1 MNKGNTMGLRLAIVA
16 LATLPFATAYAQNW
30 PSRPVTLVAPSSPG
44 STPDTVTRLLAQKL
58 TEQVGQQVVAVSRVG
73 ASGNIGSESVAKAAP
88 DGYTLLLGSIA
99 NTLNPHFMKS
109 IGFTIDEL
117 APVSS
122 VAAAPDIL
130 AVHPSVPAQNL
141 RELLDLLKAKPG
153 TSSAIPGFGS
163 TPHLSSVLLQST
175 GGVQL
180 TIVPYQGGGA
190 ALQGLLGNQVPMAFL
205 TSVIVVPRVKGGQLR
220 AIGVTS
226 AKRIS
231 SLPELPTLA
240 EQGLTGFEVSAWFGV
255 FAPAKTP
262 KPLIDRL
269 SEETRKAVASADT
282 RKRLM
287 DLGAEPLG
295 STPEEFTAFVKSEY
309 AKWGVVVKEAGIKA
323 E

>member
-1 MNKGNTMGLRLAIVA
+1 MKLRLVA
-16 LATLPFATAYAQNW
+16 LALAALPVAAAQAQNW
-30 PSRPVTLVAPSSPG
+30 PARPVTLVAPSSPG

-58 TEQVGQQVVAVSRVG
+58 TEQVGQQVIAVSRVG

-99 NTLNPHFMKS
+99 NTLNPHFMKG
-109 IGFTIDEL
+109 IGFSLDEL

-130 AVHPSVPAQNL
+130 AVHPSVPANNL
-141 RELLDLLKAKPG
+141 RELLDMLKAKPG
-153 TSSAIPGFGS
+153 TSAAIPGFGS
-163 TPHLSSVLLQST
+163 TPHLSSVLLQSNA
-175 GGVQL
+175 GVQL

-190 ALQGLLGNQVPMAFL
+190 ALQGLLGNQVPLAFL
-205 TSVIVVPRVKGGQLR
+205 TSVIVVPRVQGGQLR
-220 AIGVTS
+220 GIGVTS
-226 AKRIS
+226 SKRLS
-231 SLPELPTLA
+231 SLPNLPTLA
-240 EQGLTGFEVSAWFGV
+240 EQGLAGFDVSAWFGV

-262 KPLIDRL
+262 KAIIDRV
-269 SEETRKAVASADT
+269 SDETRKAVLAPDT
-282 RKRLM
+282 RKRLL

>member
-1 MNKGNTMGLRLAIVA
+1 MKLGLVA
-16 LATLPFATAYAQNW
+16 LALAALPIAAAKAQNW
-30 PSRPVTLVAPSSPG
+30 PARPVTLVAPSSPG

-58 TEQVGQQVVAVSRVG
+58 TEQVGQQVIAVSRVG

-99 NTLNPHFMKS
+99 NTLNPHFMKGINFS
-109 IGFTIDEL
+109 LDDL

-130 AVHPSVPAQNL
+130 SVHPSVPANNL

-153 TSSAIPGFGS
+153 TSAAIPGFGS
-163 TPHLSSVLLQST
+163 TPHLSSVLLQSNA
-175 GGVQL
+175 GVQL

-190 ALQGLLGNQVPMAFL
+190 ALQGLLGNQVPLAFL
-205 TSVIVVPRVKGGQLR
+205 TSVIVVPRVQGGQLR
-220 AIGVTS
+220 GIGVTS
-226 AKRIS
+226 AKRLS
-231 SLPELPTLA
+231 SLPNLPTLA
-240 EQGLTGFEVSAWFGV
+240 EQGLPGFDVSAWFGV

-262 KPLIDRL
+262 KAIIDRV
-269 SEETRKAVASADT
+269 SDETRKAVVAPDT
-282 RKRLM
+282 RKRLL

-295 STPEEFTAFVKSEY
+295 STPEEFAAFVKSEY